1 MRGLAHPELGLAALG
16 LVVAGA
22 LAVLAGHLLARRR
35 AARLLGGAAPR
46 VLPRRSDGLLLAALG
61 AVALALP
68 GPNLGERTVS
78 VPTSGADVV
87 LLFDVSRSMAARDV
101 PPSRLARARSLG
113 DAVLAGLAPGDRA
126 ALAAFAGRGVLLTP
140 LTPDAEALRALLPAL
155 DDALIAEGG
164 SRLEDGVRAAVG
176 AFPEGGTRPRALL
189 LLGDGEDP
197 ARDEEP
203 EAAELA
209 ASGARIVAVSFGS
222 EAGAPVPLQN
232 ATLRDANGR
241 PVVSRADP
249 ARLREFAERTG
260 GALFVTDAFGEADVG
275 AVLGALRRDA
285 GRRGEER
292 VERRVPRSAAGLL
305 AALALAALLAEPFA
319 RRRTG
324 AGSALLAPAP
334 QRRRASAA
342 GAAFA
347 AALLGAAAG
356 ADPAGDPVAAREQE
370 VRSAPEDAAALQRL
384 GVARGE
390 AGAFEEAERAFFAAA
405 VRAREPRDA
414 ADAFYDLGVSALGR
428 GDLEAARDAFFDGI
442 ALAPDDRRAKFN
454 LEWTLR
460 ALAAQPPPSG
470 GGEPE
475 ESPEEPEA
483 GDEGEPGEE
492 SPPEAS
498 EPQRE
503 AEAPQPEARSG
514 EGEEPAPRE
523 NPVEL
528 DPEAARRWLESVA
541 DDPARALQAA
551 ARSPEGEGRAAPRS
565 EGPSW

>member
-22 LAVLAGHLLARRR
+22 LAVAAGHLLARRR
-35 AARLLGGAAPR
+35 AARLLGAAAAR
-46 VLPRRSDGLLLAALG
+46 ALPRRSDGLLLAALG

-68 GPNLGERTVS
+68 GPRLGERTVR
-78 VPTSGADVV
+78 VPASGADVV

-101 PPSRLARARSLG
+101 PPSRMARARALG
-113 DAVLAGLAPGDRA
+113 DAVLAGLAPGDRS

-140 LTPDAEALRALLPAL
+140 LTPDADALRALLPAL
-155 DDALIAEGG
+155 DDTLIAEGG
-164 SRLEDGVRAAVG
+164 SRLEDGLSAAVG

-249 ARLREFAERTG
+249 ERLRELAERTG

-305 AALALAALLAEPFA
+305 AAFALAALLAEPFA

-324 AGSALLAPAP
+324 AASGALLAPP
-334 QRRRASAA
+334 RRRASAA
-342 GAAFA
+342 GAALALALVGVA
-347 AALLGAAAG
+347 AA
-356 ADPAGDPVAAREQE
+356 ADPAGDPVAALEQE
-370 VRSAPEDAAALQRL
+370 VRSAPEDAAALLRL
-384 GVARGE
+384 GVARGQ

-405 VRAREPRDA
+405 VRAREPRAA
-414 ADAFYDLGVSALGR
+414 ADAFYDLGVSALAR

-460 ALAAQPPPSG
+460 ALGAQPPPSG
-470 GGEPE
+470 GGEPQ
-475 ESPEEPEA
+475 ESPQEPEP

-492 SPPEAS
+492 SPRDEPE
-498 EPQRE
+498 RE
-503 AEAPQPEARSG
+503 AEAPQPEARPG